1 LNRLSLAQQ
10 LMDSAKRHS
19 ARPAVCVGDRKYSY
33 EELFAHASRIAS
45 GLAPASQP
53 GSVGV
58 LMVKRDFN
66 GLAAVLGTLLAGMA
80 YVPFGRQLPLSRVSA
95 LMQRLNPAAIVLSDA
110 DPMQARTALAEMRSG
125 SVLVLDEQH
134 ADAAPA
140 PAHLDVRY
148 LHEIKSPQSLPA
160 KLVGDDRDDWAY
172 VLFTSG
178 STGVPK
184 AVPITRGS
192 VVDYVAGI
200 AEHYPYTPQDRCT
213 QLFELT
219 FDLSAHD
226 LFCTWSAGA
235 CLYVPTGGQILGAV
249 DLVRRHELTTWFS
262 GPSALTMFERMRKL
276 TPGAMPSLRLAF
288 ACGERLGW
296 AQARLLAQAA
306 PNARIVNLYGPTE
319 ATIAITHFDCS
330 RASAKAQALL
340 DVPIGWPLGRQQAVA
355 LNDSKQPINQG
366 ESGEL
371 LLGGSQLSKGYLGDC
386 GGTQKKFFELNLRPD
401 WPLRWYRSGDLVSFD
416 PDYGYLYKGRI
427 DHELKISG
435 HRVHLGEVESLV
447 SAALNGIW
455 VAAMPAHIGHHGHPE
470 RIWLFILSGS
480 AAGDEVLR
488 ACRTSL
494 PPYLVPERV
503 VPIDAIPHN
512 AQGKLD
518 RKALEQHMHNSTDA
532 ARMAC
537 S

>member
-1 LNRLSLAQQ
+1 
-10 LMDSAKRHS
+10 
-19 ARPAVCVGDRKYSY
+19 
-33 EELFAHASRIAS
+33 
-45 GLAPASQP
+45 
-53 GSVGV
+53 
-58 LMVKRDFN
+58 MVKRDFN

-80 YVPFGRQLPLSRVSA
+80 YAPFGRQFTLPRVSA
-95 LMQRLNPAAIVLSDA
+95 LMQRLDPAAIVLSDA

-125 SVLVLDEQH
+125 SVLMLDEQR
-134 ADAAPA
+134 AEAAPA
-140 PAHLDVRY
+140 LANLDVRH
-148 LHEIKSPQSLPA
+148 LQQIKSPQCLPA
-160 KLVGDDRDDWAY
+160 NLAGDDRDDTAY

-192 VVDYVAGI
+192 VADYVAGI

-249 DLVRRHELTTWFS
+249 DLVRRHEITTWFS
-262 GPSALTMFERMRKL
+262 GPSALTMFERTRKL
-276 TPGAMPSLRLAF
+276 APGAMRSLRLAF
-288 ACGERLGW
+288 ACGERLSW
-296 AQARLLAQAA
+296 VQARLLQQAS
-306 PNARIVNLYGPTE
+306 PMARVVNLYGPTE

-330 RASAKAQALL
+330 RASAKAQELP
-340 DVPIGWPLGRQQAVA
+340 DVPIGRALGRQQVVA
-355 LNDSKQPINQG
+355 LNDSKQPIAPG
-366 ESGEL
+366 ETGEL
-371 LLGGSQLSKGYLGDC
+371 LLGGSQLSAGYLGDPNE
-386 GGTQKKFFELNLRPD
+386 TSRKFFDLNLRPD
-401 WPLRWYRSGDLVSFD
+401 WPSRWYRSGDLVSFD
-416 PDYGYLYKGRI
+416 PDYGYLYKGRV

-455 VAAMPAHIGHHGHPE
+455 VAAMPAHIGQHGHAE
-470 RIWLFILSGS
+470 RIWLFFLSGS
-480 AAGDEVLR
+480 TSVDELLK

-494 PPYLVPERV
+494 PAYLIPERV
-503 VPIDAIPHN
+503 VPIDAIPQN

-518 RKALEQHMHNSTDA
+518 RKALEQLLHNSREA
-532 ARMAC
+532 AGLAF